1 MNNRL
6 HLLRSKKIGLA
17 LSGGGVRGLAH
28 IGVIKALAEVGIRP
42 AFIAGTSAGSI
53 IGAGMAAGMD
63 WRDLA
68 TMARSV
74 FWPGLLHGGRLE
86 RFCAGHL
93 PERFSQLT
101 HSFVAVAT
109 SVPDRRVVALKE
121 GPLASAISASCA
133 IPFLRRP
140 VEREGERLVDG
151 GVACVMPSAICSE
164 QGAEFVIAS
173 DVWEYSSL
181 MSALGCHPASV
192 SHSRFFPRH
201 YRLAVSRTDLHIR
214 PSIPLSGYVPG
225 AAAIERMIA
234 TGEDAA
240 RRAIALLPDRLQFR
254 PLPPDEPGDVHR
266 SP

>member
-1 MNNRL
+1 
-6 HLLRSKKIGLA
+6 
-17 LSGGGVRGLAH
+17 
-28 IGVIKALAEVGIRP
+28 
-42 AFIAGTSAGSI
+42 
-53 IGAGMAAGMD
+53 
-63 WRDLA
+63 
-68 TMARSV
+68 
-74 FWPGLLHGGRLE
+74 LLHGGRLE

-93 PERFSQLT
+93 PEQFSQLA

-109 SVPDRRVVALKE
+109 SIPDRRVVALKE

-133 IPFLRRP
+133 IPYLRRP

-192 SHSRFFPRH
+192 SHSRIFPRH
-201 YRLAVSRTDLHIR
+201 YRLAVSCTDLHIR

-225 AAAIERMIA
+225 AGAIERMIA
-234 TGEDAA
+234 AGEDAA
-240 RRAIALLPDRLQFR
+240 RRAFAALADRRQL
-254 PLPPDEPGDVHR
+254 
-266 SP
+266 